1 MIIIN
6 FYFKSTHMDAF
17 DKAEYNNRPAATA
30 VFAELIK
37 TDPRFK
43 GWQLKETNVEDKD
56 RYDFWLEKDD
66 KKIIIEH
73 KHRAYRMDVFPDWQ
87 IAGSKVNH
95 LRDLCKNT
103 PDIVGVYYINT
114 FPDNHTAIWNL
125 MKPIG
130 EWRWSR
136 PHRLKTVMNS
146 NWCQTYDLFLTLDE
160 AEYVN

>member
-1 MIIIN
+1 MDIYIN
-6 FYFKSTHMDAF
+6 
-17 DKAEYNNRPAATA
+17 AEQVNRPAAVA
-30 VFAELIK
+30 VFNDLIQN
-37 TDPRFK
+37 DPRFQ
-43 GWQLKETNVEDKD
+43 GWQFKETNAEDKD

-73 KHRAYRMDVFPDWQ
+73 KARAYRYDAFPDWQ
-87 IAGSKVNH
+87 IAGSKVNY
-95 LRDLCKNT
+95 LRETCKET

-114 FPDNHTAIWNL
+114 FPEGHTAIWNL
-125 MKPIG
+125 MKDKG

-136 PHRLKTVMNS
+136 PHRLKTVAKS